1 MKILMKI
8 NCIALRKKIIILLIV
23 CVLVPMITTNS
34 YIFLSVKRG
43 FDREQQQMLERMA
56 DSIESELYDSINQQI
71 SIADYID
78 RNDRLNRFLSREYR
92 NTSEYYD
99 AYVQLMDSKAIQY
112 YFTKEGESCQW

>member
-43 FDREQQQMLERMA
+43 FDREQQQELERMA
-56 DSIESELYDSINQQI
+56 GR
-71 SIADYID
+71 ADRAD
-78 RNDRLNRFLSREYR
+78 R
-92 NTSEYYD
+92 
-99 AYVQLMDSKAIQY
+99 
-112 YFTKEGESCQW
+112 TKTAGA